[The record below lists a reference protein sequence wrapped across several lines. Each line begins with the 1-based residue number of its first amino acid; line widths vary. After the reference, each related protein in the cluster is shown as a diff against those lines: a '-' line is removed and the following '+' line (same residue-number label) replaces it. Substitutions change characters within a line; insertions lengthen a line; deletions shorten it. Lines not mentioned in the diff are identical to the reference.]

1 MVNKLNSNKEG
12 HSSSSSVE
20 GRGNSHDC
28 KWADDSERTD
38 PDREGSN
45 EDLDLAQPM
54 VPEPSGGVI
63 AG

>member
-20 GRGNSHDC
+20 GRRNSHDC

-38 PDREGSN
+38 PAREGSD